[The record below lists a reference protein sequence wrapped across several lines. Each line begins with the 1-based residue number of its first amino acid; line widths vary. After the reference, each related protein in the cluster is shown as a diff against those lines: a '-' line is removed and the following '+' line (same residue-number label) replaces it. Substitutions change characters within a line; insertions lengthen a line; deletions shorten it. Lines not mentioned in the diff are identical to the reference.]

1 MTVTKHGS
9 RYAPKIRH
17 IELTA
22 TSGDYKDGQRARPG
36 LSLAPPWPWVTA
48 WPGPTRRRPTRGLS
62 EPPALT
68 TAHALTTALHM
79 RPCKRLRHRFA
90 AATGRGDGGDGGSG
104 GACDARD
111 AGGRAAAAGKLR
123 DAHSRT
129 LGHITGHTWC
139 EQGHRTRQIW
149 REFEGWGQLRTF
161 LPSQKLPPVAP

>member
-1 MTVTKHGS
+1 MAV
-9 RYAPKIRH
+9 
-17 IELTA
+17 
-22 TSGDYKDGQRARPG
+22 GDRMAGPDPAE
-36 LSLAPPWPWVTA
+36 AN
-48 WPGPTRRRPTRGLS
+48 PGPLRATWAHYGT
-62 EPPALT
+62 
-68 TAHALTTALHM
+68 HALTTALHM
-79 RPCKRLRHRFA
+79 RPCKRLGHRFA
-90 AATGRGDGGDGGSG
+90 AAAGRGGGGDGGSG